1 MSSHK
6 ILEQNGVEIENIDG
20 AVMNSVAA
28 QGMDG
33 VVGGVLNECHVA
45 TTGQSIIIDTGEV
58 LLSGYRV
65 KITEPMILS
74 VTAPVPDG
82 TVKER
87 RILMSLTVSADR
99 TVSFRVLVSASQ
111 STSGSEIFGTE
122 TGMCVLEF
130 GRFSFDT
137 NSRIINVC
145 RSAPIIP
152 TKTEHGR
159 CFFTSR
165 YLPTVFKNDRIS
177 DLKISPRN
185 GDILLNKQGNAVYR
199 YHAFSGRAT
208 ARVYV
213 YQCVRDG
220 VTQAA
225 HGENIGP
232 VIGNWSGYRSNTS
245 PISGAN
251 HTLAEIGT
259 DNFVNENNE
268 VFHNTPL
275 NLVAS
280 FEMANPFQS
289 TNAITEYAVSHAL
302 EHPKLRLV
310 DGGMNDFLL
319 VVRFSATAKTS
330 VGTLII
336 HQIDNGGALFKEQNK
351 IFEYWCADCWL
362 DTPLVTSFSVS
373 SGDTSGYEMF
383 FFEQGGGEGIDM
395 TFNGLS
401 FSETFSIEAEEG
413 GEWVYDGPIADTSSL
428 RSLDASSDSI
438 TTVSGNSSLTY
449 QNLAS
454 NAKPGDAYIKT
465 PSSILSI
472 TSAQIWKCKYSQPT
486 KQRQMWEK
494 VFG

>member
-1 MSSHK
+1 MSSYK

-74 VTAPVPDG
+74 VAAPVPDG

-111 STSGSEIFGTE
+111 STSGSDIFSTE
-122 TGMCVLEF
+122 NGMCVLEL

-165 YLPTVFKNDRIS
+165 DLPTVFKNDVIS
-177 DLKISPRN
+177 DLCIFPRD
-185 GDILLNKQGNAVYR
+185 GDSLINQRGNAIYR
-199 YHAFSGRAT
+199 YHAFSGRGT
-208 ARVYV
+208 ARVYI
-213 YQCVRDG
+213 YQCVRNG
-220 VTQAA
+220 MTQAA

-232 VIGNWSGYRSNTS
+232 IIGNFSGYPFNT
-245 PISGAN
+245 PPVTGAN
-251 HTLAEIGT
+251 RDLSEIGT
-259 DNFVNENNE
+259 DNFVNSNNE
-268 VFHNTPL
+268 VFQNTPL
-275 NLVAS
+275 SLVAS
-280 FEMANPFQS
+280 FEMPTPFASS
-289 TNAITEYAVSHAL
+289 TSIVDYAVSHSL
-302 EHPKLRLV
+302 DFPKLRLV
-310 DGGMNDFLL
+310 DGGLNDFVL
-319 VVRFSATAKTS
+319 VVRFKATAKKS

-336 HQIDNGGALFKEQNK
+336 HQVDNGGALIRDGQKF
-351 IFEYWCADCWL
+351 FEYWCADCWL
-362 DTPLVTSFSVS
+362 ETAIATSFSVTE
-373 SGDTSGYEMF
+373 GDTSEYEMF
-383 FFEQGGGEGIDM
+383 FFEQGGGEGINM
-395 TFNGLS
+395 TFNGAS
-401 FSETFSIEAEEG
+401 FMDTFNIDAEAG
-413 GEWVYDGPIADTSSL
+413 GEWVYDGPLSDTSGI
-428 RSLDASSDSI
+428 RSIDASPDSI
-438 TTVSGNSSLTY
+438 STVSGNSSLTY
-449 QNLAS
+449 QNLTV
-454 NAKPGDAYIKT
+454 NAKPGDIHIKT
-465 PSSILSI
+465 PSSIL
-472 TSAQIWKCKYSQPT
+472 TLTTAQIWTCRYSKPAQQ
-486 KQRQMWEK
+486 KQMWEK
-494 VFG
+494 IFG